1 MSCNRC
7 WVQARVAVDDVLQP
21 LHGTRGIKGH
31 GRRHIRS
38 SGRSLNGRN
47 MTATQNQSRDRQILS
62 TAGCDGLCKP
72 RRVDT
77 AISAATRWLTC
88 MCVSLSVMV
97 SVCVRARAHTSYCL
111 GVCVCACACSSQCVC
126 VCVCECVC
134 VRVRACASA
143 HASVDYHRAWEQM
156 QYRNNYLLKQYS
168 IQSL

>member
-1 MSCNRC
+1 MMSCNRC

-21 LHGTRGIKGH
+21 LLGTRGIKGH

-88 MCVSLSVMV
+88 MCVCLSLCDGIC
-97 SVCVRARAHTSYCL
+97 VCARACTHERL
-111 GVCVCACACSSQCVC
+111 VGRVCVCVCMLQPVCVC
-126 VCVCECVC
+126 VCVNVCVC
-134 VRVRACASA
+134 LCACA
-143 HASVDYHRAWEQM
+143 RAQVHTRVLIITELGSKC
-156 QYRNNYLLKQYS
+156 NTE
-168 IQSL
+168 IIIC